1 MKLPDKKY
9 IGAFCVGILWGL
21 IIAFV
26 FCVVF
31 FRSYLVR
38 EYESTMN
45 FDDTVN
51 TVTAKAQGIK
61 GWIVK
66 SGSCSLPKPAD
77 GTRMWTITLC
87 NAAYASAMLNDENSR
102 KISSV
107 IPCTFAIYEKKDGK
121 TYISRMNV
129 KLLGYL
135 LGGQPGKV
143 FPQDVAPDQTMMLDK
158 VVK

>member
-1 MKLPDKKY
+1 MKLPERKY

-21 IIAFV
+21 IIAFI
-26 FCVVF
+26 FSIVF
-31 FRSYLVR
+31 FRHCLIK

-45 FDDTVN
+45 FDDTIK
-51 TVTAKAQGIK
+51 TVTAKAQTVK

-66 SGSCSLPKPAD
+66 SGPCSLPKPAD
-77 GTRMWTITLC
+77 GTKMWTVTLC
-87 NAAYASAMLNDENSR
+87 NANYASQMLNDEGSR
-102 KISSV
+102 KIASA

-135 LGGQPGKV
+135 LGGKPAIV
-143 FPQDVAPDQTMMLDK
+143 FPQNVWPEQETMLDK
-158 VVK
+158 VIR